1 MNGRKAIQL
10 ATQWIPKL
18 LACAILSVPALLY
31 AHQAGQQLHN
41 EKDALPSWRDGQA
54 KSAILDFVRQVTDK
68 AGPNYVKPEER
79 IAAFD
84 DDGTLWPEWPRHVNQ
99 IQVVFARQRVKQMAK
114 DHRDWE
120 YQQPFKAI
128 LDNNDKELARALT
141 DMWNKL
147 DLLRATNGGMT
158 VDEFGATV
166 RTFLATARHP
176 RFKVRY
182 TQLAYAPMS
191 ELLELLRAN
200 EFKVFIVT
208 SGGADFVREL
218 SEPVFGVPRDQV
230 IGSTPEYEYRETAEG
245 GHLVRKN
252 NLETLNDR
260 SAKAENIQLH
270 IGRRPILVAGNNDGD
285 LAMMGLAAGG
295 KKPFLNLLV
304 RHDDADREFA
314 YEDNTSKILE
324 AARARGW
331 TTVSMKN
338 DFKLVFSFGEE

>member
-1 MNGRKAIQL
+1 MKGRKAIQL

-18 LACAILSVPALLY
+18 LACAILCVPALLY
-31 AHQAGQQLHN
+31 AYQGEQPGN
-41 EKDALPSWRDGQA
+41 GTKDPLPSWRDGQA

-68 AGPNYVKPEER
+68 AGPKYVKPEER

-99 IQVVFARQRVKQMAK
+99 IQVVYARQRVRQLAK
-114 DHRDWE
+114 LHPEWK
-120 YQQPFKAI
+120 YQEPFKAI
-128 LDNNDKELARALT
+128 LDDNDKELARALT

-147 DLLRATNGGMT
+147 DLLRATHGGMT
-158 VDEFGATV
+158 VDEFASSV
-166 RTFLATARHP
+166 RTFLTTARHP

-182 TQLAYAPMS
+182 TQLAYEPMS
-191 ELLELLRAN
+191 ELLDLLRAN

-208 SGGADFVREL
+208 SVGADFIREL
-218 SEPVFGVPRDQV
+218 SEPVFGVPREQV
-230 IGSTPEYEYRETAEG
+230 IGSTPEYEYRERPDG
-245 GHLVRKN
+245 GYLVRKDN
-252 NLETLNDR
+252 VEFFNDR

-270 IGRRPILVAGNNDGD
+270 IGRRPILVAGNSDGD
-285 LAMMGLAAGG
+285 LAMMGFAAGG

-314 YEDNTSKILE
+314 YQDDTSKALE

-331 TTVSMKN
+331 TTISMKN
-338 DFKLVFSFGEE
+338 DFKLIFSFGEE